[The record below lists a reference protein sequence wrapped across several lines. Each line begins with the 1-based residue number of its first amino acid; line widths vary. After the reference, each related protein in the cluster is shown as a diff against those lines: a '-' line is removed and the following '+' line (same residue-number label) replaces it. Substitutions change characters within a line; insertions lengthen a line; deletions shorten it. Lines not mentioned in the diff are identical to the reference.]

1 MANQDFLDYN
11 SDAKAYNAAMD
22 KQQDE
27 IAAKKAAKAKEQ
39 AELAKKGAEDSRKKY
54 GYGDVCKPLEM
65 KDGKSICGSCK
76 AVEGGTARIITH
88 YFGCPCKEGG
98 KRRRTKKSK
107 RRSKSRSKK
116 VHKTR
121 RV

>member
-1 MANQDFLDYN
+1 MGDQDPKSYGN
-11 SDAKAYNAAMD
+11 SEAYLAAIK
-22 KQQDE
+22 KQD
-27 IAAKKAAKAKEQ
+27 
-39 AELAKKGAEDSRKKY
+39 EDSRKKY
-54 GYGDVCKPLEM
+54 GYGDVCKPQEM

-88 YFGCPCKEGG
+88 YFGCPCGKGG

-116 VHKTR
+116 VRKTR
-121 RV
+121 RA

>member
-1 MANQDFLDYN
+1 MSSNDPDSYEN
-11 SDAKAYNAAMD
+11 SDAYLAAIK
-22 KQQDE
+22 KQDDD
-27 IAAKKAAKAKEQ
+27 IAAKKAANAKEVV
-39 AELAKKGAEDSRKKY
+39 ERAKKEAEDSRKKY
-54 GYGDVCKPLEM
+54 GYGDVCKPQEM

-88 YFGCPCKEGG
+88 YFGCPCGGKGG

-116 VHKTR
+116 VRNTR

>member
-22 KQQDE
+22 KQQAE
-27 IAAKKAAKAKEQ
+27 IAAAKAAKTNQQNKIVTKDVEN
-39 AELAKKGAEDSRKKY
+39 SRKKY
-54 GYGDVCKPLEM
+54 GYGDVCKPPEM
-65 KDGKSICGSCK
+65 MNGKSICGSCK

-116 VHKTR
+116 VRKTR

>member
-1 MANQDFLDYN
+1 MDDQRAREEGRNLD
-11 SDAKAYNAAMD
+11 DEIKR
-22 KQQDE
+22 QDE
-27 IAAKKAAKAKEQ
+27 NIAAAKAAKTNQQNEIVTKEVE
-39 AELAKKGAEDSRKKY
+39 AARKKY
-54 GYGDVCKPLEM
+54 GYGDVCKVPEM

-88 YFGCPCKEGG
+88 YFGCPCKKGG
-98 KRRRTKKSK
+98 KRSRTKKSK

-116 VHKTR
+116 VRKTR

>member
-1 MANQDFLDYN
+1 
-11 SDAKAYNAAMD
+11 
-22 KQQDE
+22 
-27 IAAKKAAKAKEQ
+27 
-39 AELAKKGAEDSRKKY
+39 
-54 GYGDVCKPLEM
+54 M

-88 YFGCPCKEGG
+88 YFGCPCKKGG
-98 KRRRTKKSK
+98 KRSRTKKSK

-116 VHKTR
+116 VRKTR

>member
-27 IAAKKAAKAKEQ
+27 IAAKKATKAEEVSKVISKEVE
-39 AELAKKGAEDSRKKY
+39 AARKKY
-54 GYGDVCKPLEM
+54 GYGDVCKPPEM

-88 YFGCPCKEGG
+88 YFGCPCKKGG

-107 RRSKSRSKK
+107 RSKSRSKK
-116 VHKTR
+116 ARKTR

>member
-1 MANQDFLDYN
+1 MSDQDPKSYGN
-11 SDAKAYNAAMD
+11 SEAYLAAIKKQEAK
-22 KQQDE
+22 
-27 IAAKKAAKAKEQ
+27 IAEKKAANAKE
-39 AELAKKGAEDSRKKY
+39 AEDSRKKEAEDSRKKY
-54 GYGDVCKPLEM
+54 GYGDVCKPQEM
-65 KDGKSICGSCK
+65 MNGKSICGSCK

-88 YFGCPCKEGG
+88 YFGCPCGKGG

-116 VHKTR
+116 VLKTR